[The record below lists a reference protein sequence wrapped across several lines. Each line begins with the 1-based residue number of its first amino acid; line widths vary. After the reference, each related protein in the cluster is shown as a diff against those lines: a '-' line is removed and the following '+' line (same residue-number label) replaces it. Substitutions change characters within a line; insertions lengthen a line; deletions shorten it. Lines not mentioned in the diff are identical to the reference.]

1 MWYDGDSK
9 YCCRVIERE
18 FDKTVFMT
26 EKDYEDFEKFTK
38 FWTFIESHLKK
49 GNVKVKIFDC
59 ITGKYRG
66 LAHQDCNLNLTI
78 TNNISLVFNNLQNFH
93 SWQIYDSHL
102 LFQEVGKYHFK
113 IKMIPK
119 TIENISALLS
129 NKLKKMS
136 LIMDFQ
142 YYL

>member
-38 FWTFIESHLKK
+38 FWKFIESHLKK

-102 LFQEVGKYHFK
+102 LFQEVGKIRFQNK
-113 IKMIPK
+113 CDTK
-119 TIENISALLS
+119 TIEKYLL
-129 NKLKKMS
+129 NKLTKMS
-136 LIMDFQ
+136 LIMDFH
-142 YYL
+142 